1 VVVEKLSDERLV
13 ARYIPGDSQPEGY
26 LTSEYLAALWNERC
40 RLADRYREERP
51 DDLKGIDLRQ
61 RQATTVLQAY
71 RFLSGLEQQLG
82 LQLALPVLGPGK
94 NANDQR

>member
-1 VVVEKLSDERLV
+1 MELSDEQLT
-13 ARYIPGDSQPEGY
+13 ASFLPGGNQPEGY
-26 LTSEYLAALWNERC
+26 LTTEDLAALWNERC
-40 RLADRYREERP
+40 RLADQYREERP

-82 LQLALPVLGPGK
+82 LQLALPVLGRDKKGSG
-94 NANDQR
+94 QR